1 MAGLGVVI
9 CSYNMLGIQMHVGQ
23 TKQIL
28 KVRSKKIRTQH
39 NYKKSDVHGSQATK
53 PNGRHYTVMWVAAQY
68 YQYTW

>member
-23 TKQIL
+23 TKQFL

-39 NYKKSDVHGSQATK
+39 NYKKSDPTYRKSFSEGPAVFAEVS
-53 PNGRHYTVMWVAAQY
+53 
-68 YQYTW
+68 